1 MSQSKCYHCHEVVA
15 PGTSFSVIID
25 GHDRPMCCPGCE
37 AVAQTIIH
45 AGLSSYYQ
53 YRTEP
58 GSSQR
63 GLVPDE
69 LLSFSAYDLAEVQ
82 QEFVST
88 EDNASRVT
96 LTLDGITCAACA
108 WLIEHKISALPG
120 IVRISVNTT
129 TQRALI
135 LFKADDI
142 SMSQILQELSNIG
155 YQAAPFTL
163 EAEELKSQRQSK
175 QFLLRLGLA
184 GFATMQVM
192 MFALALYSDF
202 FTDLELEYRDYFR
215 WVSLIF
221 AAPVVCYSA
230 APFYFSAVRSL
241 LAGRLNMDVSV
252 SIAILGAYI
261 SSVVATIN
269 GTGEVYFESVTMF
282 TFFLLLGRYL
292 EQKALQT
299 ASVSASNLQKVVP
312 LTARLVLADGYRDI
326 AAKQLVV
333 GDIIQVLPGDSIA
346 ADGVIRHGHSS
357 CNESMLTGEQTPVL
371 KIVGDTVFAGTINLD
386 QTLEVTVSAIGQEQ
400 LVAKIISLQES
411 ASHTK
416 PKIAETANRLAGIF
430 SPIILSIAALTYIA
444 WSFLSPTDAFWVTL
458 SVLVATCP
466 CALALAT
473 PTAVT
478 CTTGQLTKLGI
489 IIRRAS
495 VFETFPRLS
504 HVVFDKTGTLTCG
517 QLSLVSCQHAPNT
530 DKSELLN
537 LIANIEQGS
546 LHPIAIACQSM
557 FSQKIAL
564 EHITQHVGMGIL
576 CHYQG
581 HEYRVG
587 HYGFA
592 CASDAQSVPSMPAWY
607 QKAPTQL
614 LEQVVWLSCDG
625 KPLACL
631 VFNDKLRSDAAQT
644 VKQLQEL
651 GIDVSIASGDQS
663 KQVQA
668 LAQQLGIKQAH
679 SGMLPQDKLA
689 LIHELQ
695 SQGAVVAMFG
705 DGINDAPVLAAAD
718 LSVAMGS
725 GSAIAK
731 NSADTILLGDHL
743 SRFVM
748 ALSLAKTTYRII
760 YQNLYWALGYNVL
773 IIPLAVTGHVY
784 PYIAALGMSF
794 SSLIVVTNS
803 LRLLRIRP

>member
-357 CNESMLTGEQTPVL
+357 CNESMLTG
-371 KIVGDTVFAGTINLD
+371 
-386 QTLEVTVSAIGQEQ
+386 
-400 LVAKIISLQES
+400 
-411 ASHTK
+411 
-416 PKIAETANRLAGIF
+416 
-430 SPIILSIAALTYIA
+430 
-444 WSFLSPTDAFWVTL
+444 
-458 SVLVATCP
+458 
-466 CALALAT
+466 
-473 PTAVT
+473 
-478 CTTGQLTKLGI
+478 
-489 IIRRAS
+489 
-495 VFETFPRLS
+495 
-504 HVVFDKTGTLTCG
+504 
-517 QLSLVSCQHAPNT
+517 
-530 DKSELLN
+530 
-537 LIANIEQGS
+537 
-546 LHPIAIACQSM
+546 
-557 FSQKIAL
+557 
-564 EHITQHVGMGIL
+564 
-576 CHYQG
+576 
-581 HEYRVG
+581 
-587 HYGFA
+587 
-592 CASDAQSVPSMPAWY
+592 
-607 QKAPTQL
+607 
-614 LEQVVWLSCDG
+614 
-625 KPLACL
+625 
-631 VFNDKLRSDAAQT
+631 
-644 VKQLQEL
+644 
-651 GIDVSIASGDQS
+651 
-663 KQVQA
+663 
-668 LAQQLGIKQAH
+668 
-679 SGMLPQDKLA
+679 
-689 LIHELQ
+689 
-695 SQGAVVAMFG
+695 
-705 DGINDAPVLAAAD
+705 
-718 LSVAMGS
+718 
-725 GSAIAK
+725 
-731 NSADTILLGDHL
+731 
-743 SRFVM
+743 
-748 ALSLAKTTYRII
+748 
-760 YQNLYWALGYNVL
+760 
-773 IIPLAVTGHVY
+773 
-784 PYIAALGMSF
+784 
-794 SSLIVVTNS
+794 
-803 LRLLRIRP
+803 